1 MAPKSYKRYKRN
13 WNHLRHKHR
22 HSQRRKWR
30 SHWKLMR
37 RFPALSYHREF
48 DSDGLDELDELP
60 PRHEFSPEIRAMLEN
75 PQTHD
80 WEQTLNLIDI
90 DYQLADE
97 DIHLLVSA
105 VVRMPSS
112 YPRDADND
120 TWEHALIEA
129 LDPRLVIAL
138 LESGGDHY
146 IDFGY
151 PLETPLSRA
160 IEDRQW
166 EKARIL
172 IKYGADPEICFRY
185 AWIDWYEKWEEF
197 LSLQVVKSANKV

>member
-22 HSQRRKWR
+22 NSQRRKWR

-37 RFPALSYHREF
+37 RFQALSYHREF

-80 WEQTLNLIDI
+80 WEQTLNLIRF

-105 VVRMPSS
+105 VVRMPCS

-129 LDPRLVIAL
+129 SDPRLVIAL

-146 IDFGY
+146 
-151 PLETPLSRA
+151 
-160 IEDRQW
+160 
-166 EKARIL
+166 
-172 IKYGADPEICFRY
+172 
-185 AWIDWYEKWEEF
+185 
-197 LSLQVVKSANKV
+197 LSLIHI